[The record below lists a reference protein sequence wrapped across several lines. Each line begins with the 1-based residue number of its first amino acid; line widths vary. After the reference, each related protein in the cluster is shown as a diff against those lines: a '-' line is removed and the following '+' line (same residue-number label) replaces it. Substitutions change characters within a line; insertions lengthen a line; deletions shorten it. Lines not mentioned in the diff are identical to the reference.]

1 MKNEAQWKAMFVTVI
16 ILSALGLVGLF
27 WWNTSHGDKM
37 GLEPLPVFDAVNE
50 GEFDT
55 TAMKTGEVGV
65 LNVSLSLRILPPST
79 KEEGRTVQVVPFQ
92 RPKLILRDDDP
103 NRDIKTV
110 CIISIWV
117 EARSSES
124 PQTGYG
130 ELVNDD
136 QGLCHEMNSIDNF
149 YETSTYSWTNDVTG
163 EDEGSID
170 LDHVYYIRPEKGELQ
185 AYEEF
190 NPLIVG
196 TNFWFPY
203 DPFQLTLDTHVLTSI
218 EFNDGTLFYQY
229 PPMYIEF
236 QLLPSGGRPW
246 DIKMK
251 NEVKKDQ
258 QGSYEIVTQET
269 YLNLIRPLLFR
280 ISFPL
285 IIIAMVFFIALIPQI
300 SNPNVETVLGIMA
313 SLLFA
318 TFAVRSLL
326 SPGDQIGQT
335 IIDISILGLYAL
347 QILAGVLL
355 VWRVRRFG
363 KKDDKAP
370 DAGK

>member
-1 MKNEAQWKAMFVTVI
+1 MKNETQWKAMFVTVI

-27 WWNTSHGDKM
+27 WWNSSHGDKL
-37 GLEPLPVFDAVNE
+37 GLEPLPVFDAINE

-55 TAMKTGEVGV
+55 TAMEKGEAGV

-79 KEEGRTVQVVPFQ
+79 KEEGRTVQVVSFQ
-92 RPKLILRDDDP
+92 RPDLILRDDDP
-103 NRDIKTV
+103 NRDIKSV
-110 CIISIWV
+110 CIISIWI
-117 EARSSES
+117 EASSSES

-130 ELVNDD
+130 ELIDSNEGV
-136 QGLCHEMNSIDNF
+136 CHEMNSNDRF
-149 YETSTYSWTNDVTG
+149 LETNTYSWTNDVTG
-163 EDEGSID
+163 EPEGSVD

-185 AYEEF
+185 IYEEF
-190 NPLIVG
+190 NPLVVG
-196 TNFWFPY
+196 TNFMFPF
-203 DPFQLTLDTHVLTSI
+203 DPFELTLNTHVLTLI
-218 EFNDGTLFYQY
+218 EFDDGTSLYQY
-229 PPMYIEF
+229 PPMYIEL

-246 DIKMK
+246 DITMK
-251 NEVKKDQ
+251 NTLKKEQ
-258 QGSYEIVTQET
+258 QDSYEFVTQET
-269 YLNLIRPLLFR
+269 NLSLIRPILFR

-355 VWRVRRFG
+355 IWRVRRFG
-363 KKDDKAP
+363 KKDDNS
-370 DAGK
+370 

>member
-27 WWNTSHGDKM
+27 WWNSSHDDKM
-37 GLEPLPVFDAVNE
+37 GLEPLSVFDAVNE

-55 TAMKTGEVGV
+55 TAMQKGEAGV
-65 LNVSLSLRILPPST
+65 LNAGLFLRILPPST
-79 KEEGRTVQVVPFQ
+79 KEEGRTVQVVSFQ
-92 RPKLILRDDDP
+92 RPELILRDDDP
-103 NRDIKTV
+103 DRDIKTV
-110 CIISIWV
+110 CIISIWI
-117 EARSSES
+117 EASSSES

-130 ELVNDD
+130 ELIDSND
-136 QGLCHEMNSIDNF
+136 GICHEMNSRDDLF
-149 YETSTYSWTNDVTG
+149 EAYTYSWTNDVTG
-163 EDEGSID
+163 EDEGSVE
-170 LDHVYYIRPEKGELQ
+170 LDHIYYIRPEKGEMQ
-185 AYEEF
+185 IYEEF
-190 NPLIVG
+190 NPLVVG
-196 TNFWFPY
+196 TNFMFPY
-203 DPFQLTLDTHVLTSI
+203 DPFELTLITHVLTLI
-218 EFNDGTLFYQY
+218 EFDDGTSLYQY
-229 PPMYIEF
+229 PPMYIEL

-246 DIKMK
+246 DITMQNSMK
-251 NEVKKDQ
+251 REQ
-258 QGSYEIVTQET
+258 LGSYEFITQET
-269 YLNLIRPLLFR
+269 QLTLIRPVLFR
-280 ISFPL
+280 VSFPL

-355 VWRVRRFG
+355 IWRVKRFG
-363 KKDDKAP
+363 KKDENTEKLE
-370 DAGK
+370 